1 MELELRSLHESNLG
15 KLNVLLAYENVAAAL
30 WAADLLT
37 NLLRADKDIS
47 GVTFSPRSFG
57 MLGDPELV
65 SRATAELVEAD
76 LIVVSCTSG
85 LMELSRSVEKWL
97 EVLLNQDAGG
107 IKPAVV
113 AFLRCN
119 DEYDKLSSPR
129 IQTLRR
135 IAAKAGCRFF
145 APFVTPEES
154 EQTAGDALAHAE
166 VSHA

>member
-30 WAADLLT
+30 WAADLLS
-37 NLLRADKDIS
+37 NLFRADKDIA

-57 MLGDPELV
+57 MLSDPELV
-65 SRATAELVEAD
+65 SMASARLIEAD
-76 LIVVSCTSG
+76 LIVISCTSES
-85 LMELSRSVEKWL
+85 MELSESVEKWL

-113 AFLRCN
+113 ALLRCN

-129 IQTLRR
+129 IQVLQRL
-135 IAAKAGCRFF
+135 AANAGCRFF

-154 EQTAGDALAHAE
+154 EQTTGDALVHAE